1 MCAFANSIIEFSRAN
16 PADAVIFTTHCDQ
29 LRRGFDLA
37 VESQP
42 NLQNLF
48 LFNLPATIGTEA
60 SRKVLRNEI
69 QRLGQ
74 FLLRLGGHAPRDLET
89 IVPRYNAARQFLLKW
104 ISSASSKAGA
114 EAITRFLDNA
124 SVPTKQPSMPKS
136 KAKTWKKI
144 IVSLVILLII
154 GGGFYVTFR
163 KKEMPI
169 TVQTEKVAKRNLTE
183 LVVANGKIQPVVQVK
198 ISPEVSGEIIA
209 LPVKEG
215 QQVKKGDLLV
225 KIKPDNYIASRDSS
239 KASYLY
245 SLTSSNSAAASLE
258 KAESEFNRNRQLHGR
273 RQSGQLR
280 CHPDHHGSQ
289 PLWRMQEQA
298 RQQQQQ
304 QQMEQQ
310 RRMQEQARQQQQ
322 QQQQQQQMEQQRRM
336 QLPPFFCTRSKRDS

>member
-1 MCAFANSIIEFSRAN
+1 VRVFYTSPWVPVEWIAAHGMEPRGVWMDIDLKIPHGPSSAGVCAFANSIIEFSRAN

-124 SVPTKQPSMPKS
+124 SVPTKQPSMASPPGAIPVALVGGPVPQSEWDIFDTIENAGGWVALNGTENGERALEPVGEFHDIGIDWMIDSYATRCVDIFQRPNRRFYEWLKKES
-136 KAKTWKKI
+136 TVRRIKA
-144 IVSLVILLII
+144 ILLWSH
-154 GGGFYVTFR
+154 VNCDLWR
-163 KKEMPI
+163 AEVQSLKE
-169 TVQTEKVAKRNLTE
+169 AFH
-183 LVVANGKIQPVVQVK
+183 
-198 ISPEVSGEIIA
+198 
-209 LPVKEG
+209 LPVLSVETNETRA
-215 QQVKKGDLLV
+215 DAARARTR
-225 KIKPDNYIASRDSS
+225 IEAFME
-239 KASYLY
+239 
-245 SLTSSNSAAASLE
+245 SL
-258 KAESEFNRNRQLHGR
+258 Q
-273 RQSGQLR
+273 
-280 CHPDHHGSQ
+280 
-289 PLWRMQEQA
+289 
-298 RQQQQQ
+298 
-304 QQMEQQ
+304 
-310 RRMQEQARQQQQ
+310 
-322 QQQQQQQMEQQRRM
+322 
-336 QLPPFFCTRSKRDS
+336 